1 MWCGV
6 WEEGQAGVERGGQW
20 GIAAGK
26 PVSIC
31 VNSSAELLSTMES
44 RTAFSLSL
52 PLVTSNAIVLG
63 YFEVCGVRGRGGVG
77 AAAQITQITFKL
89 RRVLLATFGPE
100 RERERECPKSINN
113 VVQPAGRVT
122 KHSIFLIDRA
132 RGLGGGGGTES
143 FNRPTGERP

>member
-1 MWCGV
+1 MAHCAARMKAEALEIESELGASEKGDVVWGV
-6 WEEGQAGVERGGQW
+6 GRRQAGAERRGQW

-52 PLVTSNAIVLG
+52 VTSNAIVLG
-63 YFEVCGVRGRGGVG
+63 YFKVWGVVQGGVG

-100 RERERECPKSINN
+100 RERESVPN
-113 VVQPAGRVT
+113 Q
-122 KHSIFLIDRA
+122 
-132 RGLGGGGGTES
+132 
-143 FNRPTGERP
+143 